1 MCSEDCVPGI
11 LKNLLSWFLAIVL
24 RRQSALCVSV
34 VVLPVEGEEADWE
47 AEGVEHLVL
56 DGGEEDVQLLG
67 LRRDGA
73 GAEVR
78 VPGYRPEQGGG
89 GLKPQGK

>member
-1 MCSEDCVPGI
+1 M
-11 LKNLLSWFLAIVL
+11 
-24 RRQSALCVSV
+24 
-34 VVLPVEGEEADWE
+34 
-47 AEGVEHLVL
+47 L

-89 GLKPQGK
+89 GLKPQGKSNTDIFFFKIVYNVSVRYRHR